1 VFQEA
6 ASYDAKTHQDLK
18 VVSQPVTLKLPWA
31 SPGIRLFRPNSSTEA
46 VERISGAQE
55 IKLEIP
61 DEVLLVEIQPPKAT
75 K

>member
-1 VFQEA
+1 
-6 ASYDAKTHQDLK
+6 
-18 VVSQPVTLKLPWA
+18 
-31 SPGIRLFRPNSSTEA
+31 

-61 DEVLLVEIQPPKAT
+61 GEVLLVEIQPPKAT